1 MSTLDEEVGLIDGQ
15 QLVFKKSSMSGFMG
29 NIDIDEYDIID
40 ETGRRVGGVRVTVH
54 TDVKAPFRESRKVER
69 F

>member
-1 MSTLDEEVGLIDGQ
+1 MELDKEVGLEEGQ
-15 QLVFKKSSMSGFMG
+15 RLVHKKYSASGFMA
-29 NIDIDEYDIID
+29 NVDIDEYDIMD
-40 ETGRRVGGVRVTVH
+40 STGRRIGGVRVTVH

>member
-1 MSTLDEEVGLIDGQ
+1 MELDKEVGLEEGQ
-15 QLVFKKSSMSGFMG
+15 RLVHKKYSASGFMA
-29 NIDIDEYDIID
+29 NVDIDEYDILD
-40 ETGRRVGGVRVTVH
+40 STGRRIAGVRVTVH